1 MILRTNILIKSGVV
15 AVLAGVSLAHADV
28 VTTTGGIKVVSSN
41 GDFSAAVGTL
51 VQFDAYAD
59 ENDSSSKIGS
69 DVANGSSNDAF
80 RFRRAWITLAGK
92 VYSFHYHIDYDTV
105 TGALQRAWLEHG
117 LLPHGSLFLGQDKPW
132 ASLDEIARNPDTPFL
147 ERNIASSSGVNAA
160 ATYTNGVY
168 YEWHDHTFS
177 DSDNLWLGASA
188 SSLHKQSGSTDSITQ
203 GSAYNARIAYAPIV
217 EKNEWLHI
225 GASIINATAAAG
237 STTAGTNALT
247 AAYAYGNYYD
257 SDEKLTLAS
266 YPVSSTG
273 VRPHSRALGGELAG
287 AYGPAYV
294 QAEYDNVAFHEVGDP
309 NNTVTAY
316 TVTAAYTLTGETREY
331 NTQDATYFGIS
342 PAHDYGAWELAVR
355 YDQARDDGYD
365 GTYTGLALA
374 GAKGALA
381 TADKVTLITAGV
393 NYYVNDHVR
402 FVLDYEH
409 GKADLGK
416 EGTDS
421 PNTIGAR
428 AQLWF

>member
-1 MILRTNILIKSGVV
+1 MNILVKSGVV
-15 AVLAGVSLAHADV
+15 AALAAAGVGLAHADV

-69 DVANGSSNDAF
+69 GVANGSSNDAF

-92 VYSFHYHIDYDTV
+92 VYSFNYHIDYDTV
-105 TGALQRAWLEHG
+105 SGALQRAWLEHS
-117 LLPHGSLFLGQDKPW
+117 LLPHGSFFLGQDKPW

-160 ATYTNGVY
+160 ATYTNGAY
-168 YEWHDHTFS
+168 YEWHDQAFTG
-177 DSDNLWLGASA
+177 SDNLWLGASA
-188 SSLHKQSGSTDSITQ
+188 ASLHKQTGSTDTITQ

-217 EKNEWLHI
+217 AKDLWLHI
-225 GASIINATAAAG
+225 GASIIDATAAAG
-237 STTAGTNALT
+237 SSTAGTNTLT

-257 SDEKLTLAS
+257 TDEKLTLAS
-266 YPVSSTG
+266 YPVSSTTG
-273 VRPHSRALGGELAG
+273 ARPHSRALSGELAG

-294 QAEYDNVAFHEVGDP
+294 QAEYDNVAFRQFGEPD
-309 NNTVTAY
+309 NTVTAY
-316 TVTAAYTLTGETREY
+316 TATAAYALTGETRSY
-331 NTQDATYFGIS
+331 NSQDATYGTIT
-342 PAHDYGAWELAVR
+342 PAHAYGAWELAVR
-355 YDQARDDGYD
+355 YDQARNDGYASAFQ
-365 GTYTGLALA
+365 GIALA
-374 GAKGALA
+374 GTKASEA
-381 TADKVTLITAGV
+381 TADKVTLVTVGL

-409 GKADLGK
+409 GEANLGK
-416 EGTDS
+416 AGTDK

>member
-1 MILRTNILIKSGVV
+1 MNILVKSGVV
-15 AVLAGVSLAHADV
+15 AALAAAGIGLAHADV

-51 VQFDAYAD
+51 IQWDAYAD
-59 ENDSSSKIGS
+59 ENDSTSKIGS
-69 DVANGSSNDAF
+69 GVANGSANDSF

-92 VYSFHYHIDYDTV
+92 VYSFHYHVDYDTV
-105 TGALQRAWLEHG
+105 SGSLQRAWLEHD

-160 ATYTNGVY
+160 ATYTNGAY
-168 YEWHDHTFS
+168 YEWHDRAFT

-188 SSLHKQSGSTDSITQ
+188 VSLHRQTSSSDTSTQ

-217 EKNEWLHI
+217 DKNLWAHI
-225 GASIINATAAAG
+225 GASIIESTAAAG
-237 STTAGTNALT
+237 SNTAGSNALT

-266 YPVSSTG
+266 YPVSSTSTA
-273 VRPHSRALGGELAG
+273 RPHSRALSGELAG

-294 QAEYDNVAFHEVGDP
+294 QAEYDNIAFRQFGEPD
-309 NNTVTAY
+309 NTVKAY
-316 TVTAAYTLTGETREY
+316 SATAAYTLTGETREY
-331 NTQDATYFGIS
+331 NPQDATYLGIV
-342 PAHDYGAWELAVR
+342 PEHKYGAWEVAVR
-355 YDQARDDGYD
+355 YDEARNDGYD
-365 GTYTGLALA
+365 GAFQGIALA
-374 GAKGALA
+374 GVKGSAA
-381 TADKVTLITAGV
+381 TADRVTLVTVGL
-393 NYYVNDHVR
+393 NYYPNDHVR
-402 FVLDYEH
+402 LVLDYEH
-409 GKADLGK
+409 GEADLGK
-416 EGTDS
+416 AGEDQ

>member
-1 MILRTNILIKSGVV
+1 MNILVKSGIL
-15 AVLAGVSLAHADV
+15 AALAGVGAGLAHADE

-41 GDFSAAVGTL
+41 GDFAAAVGTL

-59 ENDSSSKIGS
+59 ENDSGSKIGS
-69 DVANGSSNDAF
+69 GVANGSSNNAF

-92 VYSFHYHIDYDTV
+92 VYSFNYHIDYDTV
-105 TGALQRAWLEHG
+105 SGALQRAWLEHAA
-117 LLPHGSLFLGQDKPW
+117 LPHGSLFVGQDKPW

-147 ERNIASSSGVNAA
+147 ERNIVSSSGVNAA
-160 ATYTNGVY
+160 ATYTNGLY
-168 YEWHDHTFS
+168 YEWHRQAFTG
-177 DSDNLWLGASA
+177 SDNLWLGASA
-188 SSLHKQSGSTDSITQ
+188 SSLHKQTGSTDTTTQ

-217 EKNEWLHI
+217 EKDGWLHF
-225 GASIINATAAAG
+225 GASIIDSTAATG

-247 AAYAYGNYYD
+247 ASYVYGNYYD

-266 YPVSSTG
+266 YPVSSAG
-273 VRPHSRALGGELAG
+273 ARPHSRSLAGELAG
-287 AYGPAYV
+287 AYGPAYL
-294 QAEYDNVAFHEVGDP
+294 QAEYDNVAFHETGES

-316 TVTAAYTLTGETREY
+316 SVTAAYTLTGETRPY
-331 NTQDATYFGIS
+331 STQDATYGGITPS
-342 PAHDYGAWELAVR
+342 HSYGAWELAVR
-355 YDQARDDGYD
+355 YDEARNDGND
-365 GTYTGLALA
+365 GTFTGLALA
-374 GAKGALA
+374 GAKASLA
-381 TADKVTLITAGV
+381 TVDKVTLVTVGL

>member
-1 MILRTNILIKSGVV
+1 MNILIKSGVV
-15 AVLAGVSLAHADV
+15 AALAAAGVGLAHADV

-59 ENDSSSKIGS
+59 ENDSTSKIGS
-69 DVANGSSNDAF
+69 GVANGSSNNAF
-80 RFRRAWITLAGK
+80 RFRRGWITLAGK

-105 TGALQRAWLEHG
+105 SGALQRAWLEHD

-160 ATYTNGVY
+160 ATYTNGAY
-168 YEWHDHTFS
+168 YEWHDKAFT

-188 SSLHKQSGSTDSITQ
+188 ASLHRQTSSSDTSTQ

-217 EKNEWLHI
+217 DKNLWAHI
-225 GASIINATAAAG
+225 GASIIESTAAAG
-237 STTAGTNALT
+237 SNTAGATALT

-257 SDEKLTLAS
+257 SNEKLTLAS
-266 YPVSSTG
+266 YPVSSTSTA
-273 VRPHSRALGGELAG
+273 RPHSRALSGELAG

-294 QAEYDNVAFHEVGDP
+294 QAEYDNVAFRQFGEPD
-309 NNTVTAY
+309 NTVTAY
-316 TVTAAYTLTGETREY
+316 TATVAYTLTGETREY
-331 NTQDATYFGIS
+331 NTQDATYLGIV
-342 PAHDYGAWELAVR
+342 PAHAYGAWEVAVR
-355 YDQARDDGYD
+355 YDEARNDGFD
-365 GTYTGLALA
+365 GAFQGIALA
-374 GAKGALA
+374 GAKGSEA
-381 TADKVTLITAGV
+381 TADKVTLVSVGL
-393 NYYVNDHVR
+393 NYYPNDHVR

-409 GKADLGK
+409 GQADLGK
-416 EGTDS
+416 AGEDK